1 MEHLLQY
8 LERPLH
14 MKHVLHLVL
23 PLALVALLPGC
34 GLRPLYADGGAGP
47 IAGAL
52 RSVEVG
58 PIAGQRGWL
67 VRNALNDRL
76 HRQGETAARYR
87 LDVELDDQITGFGVR
102 QDNAITR
109 ERRTLRARYRL
120 IDVATG
126 GVLLDQSAAA
136 DAGIDVAGSEYATVA
151 AEQTAL
157 ERLTETLAD
166 QIVARIATYAGRS
179 AGK

>member
-1 MEHLLQY
+1 MKRLLQ
-8 LERPLH
+8 LFAPLG
-14 MKHVLHLVL
+14 LL
-23 PLALVALLPGC
+23 ALLPGC
-34 GLRPLYADGGAGP
+34 GLHPLYASGGAGP
-47 IAGAL
+47 VADTLSSI
-52 RSVEVG
+52 EVAPVG
-58 PIAGQRGWL
+58 GQRGWL

-76 HRQGETAARYR
+76 HRQSMGNARFR
-87 LDVELDDQITGFGVR
+87 LEVELDDDITGFGVR

-120 IDVATG
+120 IDSATG

-136 DAGIDVAGSEYATVA
+136 DAGIDVAGSEYSTVA

-157 ERLTETLAD
+157 ERLTDTLAD
-166 QIVARIATYAGRS
+166 QIVARVAAYAGRS